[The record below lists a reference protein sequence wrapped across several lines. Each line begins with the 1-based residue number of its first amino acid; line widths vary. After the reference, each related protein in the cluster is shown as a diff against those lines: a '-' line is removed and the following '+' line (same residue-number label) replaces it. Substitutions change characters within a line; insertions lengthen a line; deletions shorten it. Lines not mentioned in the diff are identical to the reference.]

1 MTQNADGTQP
11 SLNSVLGN
19 LKNNL
24 NGSKKSQATP
34 LEKLAKTEDDSE
46 LTDLEKEVKKMKN
59 DVDAIEQ
66 ES

>member
-1 MTQNADGTQP
+1 M
-11 SLNSVLGN
+11 LGN

-24 NGSKKSQATP
+24 NAPKKTSATP
-34 LEKLAKTEDDSE
+34 LEKLAQTEDDSE

-59 DVDAIEQ
+59 DVNAIEK